1 MRSMEIDSL
10 IDSDRWI
17 RADGDGAPSF
27 PLLYKSDFPPAADR
41 E

>member
-1 MRSMEIDSL
+1 MRRVEIDSL

-17 RADGDGAPSF
+17 RAEGQRETEPT
-27 PLLYKSDFPPAADR
+27 PYKSDFPPAADR

>member
-1 MRSMEIDSL
+1 MDIDSL

-17 RADGDGAPSF
+17 RAEGDEAPLTLN
-27 PLLYKSDFPPAADR
+27 LLFKSDFPPAADR